1 MNPKWAKAFKWE
13 EGIFPGSEVLRNLQC
28 RKTHLVKGKLESL
41 TWLSICEMCWVV
53 LTVWSLK
60 CRSHWTKTLLLS
72 RCHVIWDL
80 IPECL
85 DLFAGVWAPTFLES
99 QTEYWDSEWMWTMQ
113 SRCSVNHVNYAST
126 ICFPL
131 FSAGGKRWMQKSL
144 CMGRPEVG
152 RQVGEV

>member
-1 MNPKWAKAFKWE
+1 MAGGYFS
-13 EGIFPGSEVLRNLQC
+13 GSEVLRNFQC

-60 CRSHWTKTLLLS
+60 CRSHWNKTLLLC
-72 RCHVIWDL
+72 RCHAIWDL

-85 DLFAGVWAPTFLES
+85 GIAGPFWGVWAPTFLES

-113 SRCSVNHVNYAST
+113 SRCSVNHVNYAT
-126 ICFPL
+126 AICFPL
-131 FSAGGKRWMQKSL
+131 FNAGRRSRMQKSL

>member
-60 CRSHWTKTLLLS
+60 CRSHWTKTFLLS

-85 DLFAGVWAPTFLES
+85 GIAGPFCGCLSTNIPGKPNWILRFR
-99 QTEYWDSEWMWTMQ
+99 MN
-113 SRCSVNHVNYAST
+113 VNHAKQVLCKSRELCQYHL
-126 ICFPL
+126 FPSFQCRKKEL
-131 FSAGGKRWMQKSL
+131 DAKKPLYG
-144 CMGRPEVG
+144 
-152 RQVGEV
+152 